1 MTAINLSYGEY
12 SVDFATLPVA
22 TREAIANEGFTH
34 YLGNRVASKVVGHFR
49 AEGRKAF
56 IADNSAEAW
65 KALSKTEQ
73 AGIEKAALPDSESDA
88 YLATIKIFRD
98 ETFAAMQAGTLGVTE
113 RTPSKSPFETEID
126 KYVKEKVLAILKAQG
141 LWKGAKNPTTDQVF
155 ALVSG
160 DRTFQSLLDGFY
172 AKNKAEVDKHAN
184 KVLAEREK
192 IRKAAEGVDLES
204 AF

>member
-34 YLGNRVASKVVGHFR
+34 YLGNRVASKVVGH
-49 AEGRKAF
+49 
-56 IADNSAEAW
+56 
-65 KALSKTEQ
+65 
-73 AGIEKAALPDSESDA
+73 
-88 YLATIKIFRD
+88 FRD

>member
-1 MTAINLSYGEY
+1 M
-12 SVDFATLPVA
+12 
-22 TREAIANEGFTH
+22 
-34 YLGNRVASKVVGHFR
+34 GHFR

-126 KYVKEKVLAILKAQG
+126 QYVKEKVLAILKAQG